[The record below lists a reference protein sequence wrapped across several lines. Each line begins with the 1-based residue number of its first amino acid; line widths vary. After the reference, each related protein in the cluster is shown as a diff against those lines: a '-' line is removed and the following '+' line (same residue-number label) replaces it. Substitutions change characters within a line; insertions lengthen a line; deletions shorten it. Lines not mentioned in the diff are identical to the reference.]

1 METKELK
8 NTMASEHR
16 ERKDQQAVRLF
27 TENKD
32 KWFTAMQINGII
44 NTADARKIISNLIKK
59 GWPIEKKIVNVE
71 SGTKAYRLIWPYR
84 VPPKQLSLF

>member
-1 METKELK
+1 METNLNYCVKAE
-8 NTMASEHR
+8 NCR

-27 TENKD
+27 IENKD

-59 GWPIEKKIVNVE
+59 GWPIEKKIVNAE